1 MKYISSLLYLVLVCI
16 VLTSCGGKKGES
28 PMAGAGPG
36 GKPGGGPGG
45 PAGPPPPTPVDYMIV
60 NAQVLENTLFTTGNL
75 VSNEQVDIRPERSG
89 RMTKLLFKEGS
100 LVQKGTLLAELDREE
115 LEAQYAKLKVSE
127 AYNERELKRAKDLL
141 AIDGISQEDYDRIG
155 LTLDQ
160 TRADMRI
167 TQVALDKTRI
177 RAPFSGKLGLRQLS
191 EGAYVSPNDIL
202 VGLQQT
208 NPIKLEFE
216 VPERFS
222 RDLKAGQRIRF
233 KVEGLNENFSAD
245 IYALSNEVNAAS
257 RTLTARARCANPNG
271 TLKPGNFAK
280 VQLITSQ
287 NKAAVLVPTDAV
299 IPILNGQQVLVI
311 KGNSVK
317 MQTVFAGQRLES
329 AIAILEGLAPGD
341 TVILSGLLALKEGM
355 PVIPTKLIESP
366 KPNGL

>member
-1 MKYISSLLYLVLVCI
+1 MKYISSLLCLVLVSI
-16 VLTSCGGKKGES
+16 VLTSCGGKKAETA
-28 PMAGAGPG
+28 MAAGPG
-36 GKPGGGPGG
+36 GKPGGPGAPG
-45 PAGPPPPTPVDYMIV
+45 GPPPPTPVDYMIV
-60 NAQVLENTLFTTGNL
+60 NSQVLENTLFTTGNL
-75 VSNEQVDIRPERSG
+75 VPNEQVDIRPERSG
-89 RMTKLLFKEGS
+89 QMTKLLFKEGA
-100 LVQKGTLLAELDREE
+100 LVQKGALLAELDRDE
-115 LEAQYAKLKVSE
+115 LEAQLAKLKVSE

-160 TRADMRI
+160 TRADIRI

-191 EGAYVSPNDIL
+191 EGAYVSPNDVL

-222 RDLKAGQRIRF
+222 RDLRPGQSIRF
-233 KVEGLNENFSAD
+233 KVEGLNENFRAE

-271 TLKPGNFAK
+271 ALKPGNFAK
-280 VQLITSQ
+280 VQIITSQ

-311 KGNSVK
+311 KDGKVK
-317 MQTVFAGQRLES
+317 MQTVLAGQRLES
-329 AIAILEGLAPGD
+329 AMAILDGLAPGD

-355 PVIPTKLIESP
+355 PVIPTKLLESP
-366 KPNGL
+366 NSNGL

>member
-1 MKYISSLLYLVLVCI
+1 
-16 VLTSCGGKKGES
+16 
-28 PMAGAGPG
+28 MAGAGPG
-36 GKPGGGPGG
+36 G
-45 PAGPPPPTPVDYMIV
+45 PAGPPTPVDYMIV
-60 NAQVLENTLFTTGNL
+60 SSQVLENTLFTTGNL
-75 VSNEQVDIRPERSG
+75 VPNEQVDIRPERSG
-89 RMTKLLFKEGS
+89 LMTKLLFKEGA
-100 LVQKGTLLAELDREE
+100 LVQKGTLLAELDRAE
-115 LEAQYAKLKVSE
+115 LEAQFSKLKVSE

-141 AIDGISQEDYDRIG
+141 AIDGISQEDYDRLG

-222 RDLKAGQRIRF
+222 RDLKPGQRIRF
-233 KVEGLNENFSAD
+233 NVEGITENFSAE
-245 IYALSNEVNAAS
+245 IYALSNQVNSAS

-287 NKAAVLVPTDAV
+287 NKAAFLVPTDAV

-311 KGNSVK
+311 KGGVVK
-317 MQTVFAGQRLES
+317 MQTVLAGQRLES
-329 AIAILEGLAPGD
+329 AIAILDGLAPGD

-355 PVIPTKLIESP
+355 PVIPTKLLESP
-366 KPNGL
+366 NQNGL